1 MKKLSSWVFAMA
13 LAANTLYA
21 QETKEKLGDY
31 DEIIIKRKNDKDA
44 KVTVEVRDGAI
55 MVNGKPL
62 ADFEDE
68 NVSVRRKKVMV
79 REGFPLSGPA
89 YPGVPPVPPAY
100 PGNPPIPPA
109 SAYRG
114 FGDIG
119 STYEMPVNRA
129 VLGVMTEK
137 DEKGAKIV
145 EISKG
150 TAAEKAGLQ
159 VGDIIMKVDEIEV
172 DGPESLAAAIGK
184 YKPEDKV
191 TLSYR
196 RSKKNNKMTV
206 TLGKRSPG
214 SDYAIG
220 RSLGEPEARI
230 YEFRNLEEH
239 PYRLQEL
246 ERMGQELEELR
257 MIVPRAGQAPNF
269 GYSWSDQAP
278 KLGVKTQDLEEGRGS
293 KVLEVVAGSNADKA
307 GLKVGDII
315 THFDGK
321 ETSNTTELTEAV
333 RAAKSKTERIS
344 VQVLR
349 AGKSQNLSLLMPKK
363 IKTAT
368 L

>member
-1 MKKLSSWVFAMA
+1 MKKLSSWMLAMVLTTHA
-13 LAANTLYA
+13 LYA
-21 QETKEKLGDY
+21 QEVKEPLGDY
-31 DEIIIKRKNDKDA
+31 DEIIIKRKNDKNA
-44 KVTVEVRDGAI
+44 KVTVEVKDGAI

-62 ADFEDE
+62 AEFEDE
-68 NVSVRRKKVMV
+68 NISVRKKKVMV
-79 REGFPLSGPA
+79 RQGYPLAGPA
-89 YPGVPPVPPAY
+89 YPGAAPVPPNY
-100 PGNPPIPPA
+100 PGNPPFPPA
-109 SAYRG
+109 SPYRG
-114 FGDIG
+114 MGDI
-119 STYEMPVNRA
+119 SSMYELSANRA

-159 VGDIIMKVDEIEV
+159 VGDIIMKVDDIEV

-184 YKPEDKV
+184 YQPEDKV

-196 RSKKNNKMTV
+196 RMKKNNKMTV
-206 TLGKRSPG
+206 TLGKRQSG
-214 SDYAIG
+214 NNNITERNLWG
-220 RSLGEPEARI
+220 PEARE
-230 YEFRNLEEH
+230 YEFRILEEQ
-239 PYRLQEL
+239 PLLQEL
-246 ERMGQELEELR
+246 EKMGQELEELR
-257 MIVPRAGQAPNF
+257 MVVPRSGRSPN
-269 GYSWSDQAP
+269 YSFSWNDQAP
-278 KLGVKTQDLEEGRGS
+278 KLGVKTQDMEEGRGS
-293 KVLEVVAGSNADKA
+293 KVLEVVAGSNAEKA

-321 ETSNTTELTEAV
+321 ETNNTTELTEAV

-349 AGKSQNLSLLMPKK
+349 DGKSQQLSLLMPKK